1 MHRFRPGQRSA
12 SAVLALLSLTSR
24 VDSAQQQAASNP
36 AFPFPE
42 KLSYRIEWRL
52 VTAGSA
58 TVEMSRSTPAD
69 WQTSLNLES
78 SGLVTRLYK
87 ILDKYKA
94 TSDDK
99 FCGSYSVL
107 DAQEGKHHTLTRLTF
122 DNTRHKV
129 NYEEQDLLK
138 SSSIKKELEVAPCT
152 HEIAGALQALRVM
165 DLQPGKWATLPVT
178 NGKNMA
184 YVKIQGQAR
193 ETVNITGK
201 RCQAIRYEVFLF
213 DNVLYKRKGRLL
225 MWISDDPDRIPIQ
238 LRLQMGFPIGTVTVQ
253 LEKEQKT

>member
-1 MHRFRPGQRSA
+1 MLRFRLRQRSA
-12 SAVLALLSLTSR
+12 SAVLALLCFTNR
-24 VDSAQQQAASNP
+24 VDLAQQQIVSSP

-52 VTAGSA
+52 VTAGFA
-58 TVEMSRSTPAD
+58 TVEMSHAAAAA

-78 SGLVTRLYK
+78 AGLVTRLYK

-94 TSDDK
+94 TTNDK

-107 DAQEGKHHTLTRLTF
+107 DAQEGKRHTLTHLTF

-129 NYEEQDLLK
+129 NYEERDLLK
-138 SSSIKKELEVAPCT
+138 NTSLKKELDIAPCT
-152 HEIAGALQALRVM
+152 HEITGALQALREM
-165 DLQPGKWATLPVT
+165 ELQPGNWATLPVT

-184 YVKIQGQAR
+184 YVKIQGQAK
-193 ETVNITGK
+193 ETLNITGK

-225 MWISDDPDRIPIQ
+225 MWISDDSDRIPVQ